1 MKRALGVVLVAM
13 LAGSALLTHAQEQA
27 PDARAKLAQVLAE
40 QKVSS
45 NFDAGWVAIP
55 CDVVVRGDLLE
66 YLLVNERG
74 AAHESL
80 LGTTVVPS
88 VLNTA
93 LLALGLSPGTNARWV
108 AKQGADAAPG
118 AFEVLPPEGAG
129 LYLHVAWRRGEE
141 VHFHRL
147 EDLVLDRS
155 TGAAMRRQ
163 KFVYLG
169 SRMVTVRA
177 EEAPVYA
184 ADVEGNLVNVSF
196 FEAGHTVLTTSAP
209 ECVRQT
215 VWLPNGW
222 LLPQTGQ
229 AVQLIFA
236 RNRLSSLPDELLTQI
251 PDLGPLPAER

>member
-1 MKRALGVVLVAM
+1 MKRALGVVLVAL

-118 AFEVLPPEGAG
+118 AFEVLPPEGDG
-129 LYLHVAWRRGEE
+129 LYLHVAGRRG
-141 VHFHRL
+141 RKCT
-147 EDLVLDRS
+147 S

-236 RNRLSSLPDELLTQI
+236 RNRLSSLPDELLTHI